1 MGILDDE
8 LRARIKRLE
17 EMCEETNEVVRQM
30 LEAVARTDRHD
41 DDLENRVDASEN
53 SGE

>member
-1 MGILDDE
+1 MGIMDDE

-17 EMCEETNEVVRQM
+17 EMCEETTEVVRQM
-30 LEAVARTDRHD
+30 LETVARIDRQD
-41 DDLENRVDASEN
+41 DALENRVDASEN